1 MASNRPEDAIAAAE
15 QSNSSAASF
24 KRFPNKPFPHSML
37 LVFEEYDFK
46 NFGNGEFGKLLT
58 GTEKAAAG
66 GWGTANNNRQ
76 SGISMRSSSSLEL
89 PFPKQLVDNSKLQYN
104 DMKQNPLIESAI
116 TAIKNGSG
124 GAESISAIPGA
135 IQNLGKAAAS
145 ADGTGLGSA
154 LESLGANPAGAA
166 SAAVA
171 MLRRG
176 LPDFIG
182 DSLNLATGQVL
193 NPRETL
199 AFEGVAL
206 KSHTFNWDLYPSNRE
221 DSQQIQDII
230 RFLKRHILPVTQNIG
245 DPATGGI
252 AKAFLKFP
260 HICKIYLTG
269 VDSQYYMKFKP
280 AMITDMTVDYGAG
293 GQLGIMAGGRP
304 AGVNIALSFQE
315 LQIETAED
323 YGAQSE
329 QSPDVVTDS
338 MLAAAQQGFN
348 DSEAAARAAT
358 IAAAKAAGVAAGN
371 TGGR

>member
-15 QSNSSAASF
+15 KSSSRAGSF

-58 GTEKAAAG
+58 GNEDAAAG
-66 GWGTANNNRQ
+66 GWGSANNNRQ
-76 SGISMRSSSSLEL
+76 SGISLRSSASLEL

-104 DMKQNPLIESAI
+104 DMKQNPLIESAV

-135 IQNLGKAAAS
+135 LQNLGKAAAS

-154 LESLGANPAGAA
+154 LESLGSNPAGAA

-199 AFEGVAL
+199 AFEGVML
-206 KSHTFNWDLYPSNRE
+206 KTHTFNWDLYPSNRD

-245 DPATGGI
+245 DPAKGGI

-260 HICKIYLTG
+260 HICKLYLTG

-304 AGVNIALSFQE
+304 AGVNIALTFQE

-323 YGAQSE
+323 YGATSE

-338 MLAAAQQGFN
+338 MIATVEAEFKSNADAVARSQAAMVAQ
-348 DSEAAARAAT
+348 S
-358 IAAAKAAGVAAGN
+358 GVFG
-371 TGGR
+371 TGPQ